1 MNNVRTKKFKGI
13 DNPKFLFFI
22 AGLLA
27 ITGLA
32 RIFGADGAGFLA
44 GIFLGIILSYILRV
58 RIGGNVNED

>member
-1 MNNVRTKKFKGI
+1 MKNGRIKQLSAI
-13 DNPKFLFFI
+13 DNPKFLYFI

-44 GIFLGIILSYILRV
+44 GIFLGIIMSYILRV